1 MGGDEDTDTEEDV
14 DRLLLTL
21 NVFVLVAVVSG
32 LVDDLI
38 VGVIT
43 AVLNAVVDGDDVM
56 VPVTDMK
63 EVTEGVTVFC
73 KVVVTVA
80 VFELVVIDEREVL
93 ALTEGIVTPLA
104 LVHSEANGDAVIEAV
119 SKVLDEWVFVVRGD
133 TLAITDRVTA
143 DDKDGTTVIVDVNDA
158 SIETV
163 VVYVLSIDTDDV
175 DDGRLLDETLFDA
188 SLVSVA

>member
-133 TLAITDRVTA
+133 TLAITDRVAA

-163 VVYVLSIDTDDV
+163 VV
-175 DDGRLLDETLFDA
+175 
-188 SLVSVA
+188 